1 MCMRS
6 IVLNFLLMLTMGI
19 SGCAEI
25 ATNMA
30 IQGGVQVAGEQYLI
44 AHNKPVTRCN
54 LYNVAQGYKMCRVS
68 KTYRRG

>member
-1 MCMRS
+1 MRNA
-6 IVLNFLLMLTMGI
+6 LPMLIMVCS